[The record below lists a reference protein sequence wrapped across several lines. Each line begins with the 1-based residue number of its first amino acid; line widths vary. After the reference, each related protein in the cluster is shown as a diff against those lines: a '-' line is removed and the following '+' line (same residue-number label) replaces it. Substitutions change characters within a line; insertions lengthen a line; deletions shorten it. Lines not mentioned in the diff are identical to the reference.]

1 VNGPRPRFPSPLPP
15 EGREGRAGGRTES
28 APRGSSDRR
37 RGSSDRRRERRQRV
51 CVVERVRGVWGRGA
65 GRQAGVSG
73 CRSFIPRTR
82 A

>member
-37 RGSSDRRRERRQRV
+37 RERRQRV
-51 CVVERVRGVWGRGA
+51 CVVERVIGVWGRGA